1 MQTPE
6 LVSSTGSSSVI
17 EDDSR
22 SSGIEIKRAS
32 DCWQKGAPAAESNSV
47 RLANGLRECGSKIK
61 RINRGLSGLGQEA
74 KPFQLEDPKNLEIID
89 DLNGY
94 LGGLKYA
101 IRQLKEQL
109 SEKEEAKKGADI
121 VRST

>member
-1 MQTPE
+1 M
-6 LVSSTGSSSVI
+6 
-17 EDDSR
+17 
-22 SSGIEIKRAS
+22 
-32 DCWQKGAPAAESNSV
+32 QKGAPAAESNSV
-47 RLANGLRECGSKIK
+47 RLANGLREFGSKIK